1 MLRIRFYPWRR
12 ENIYFFTEKNFDAD
26 IVRKLLKQ
34 DKIVELKAIVVPK
47 ELTKRIHRGFTAEM
61 TKYDE
66 RTDITL
72 SCIRGMVAKKD
83 MIKVF
88 FVQPIWNK
96 DNTKSRYLQDIPH
109 NEEVIEN
116 YKMFVEWLSLVKKE
130 EIKEQ

>member
-34 DKIVELKAIVVPK
+34 DKIVELRAITIPK
-47 ELTKRIHRGFTAEM
+47 ELVKRIHRGFTTEM
-61 TKYDE
+61 TKHDE

-88 FVQPIWNK
+88 LFSLFGIKIIQNLGIYK
-96 DNTKSRYLQDIPH
+96 IFHITK
-109 NEEVIEN
+109 
-116 YKMFVEWLSLVKKE
+116 K
-130 EIKEQ
+130 